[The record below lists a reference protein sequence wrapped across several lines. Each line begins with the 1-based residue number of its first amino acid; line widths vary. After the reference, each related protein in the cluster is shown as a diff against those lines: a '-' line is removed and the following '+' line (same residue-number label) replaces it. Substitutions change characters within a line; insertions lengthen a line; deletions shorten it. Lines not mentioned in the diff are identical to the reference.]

1 MPASGGRSPP
11 RNAGRAL
18 AVGKRRRPS
27 RRHDLRTR
35 MTCGHGKRRT
45 RPPLTIPPAFSP
57 PGAWIPAAGCGESR
71 APAGI

>member
-1 MPASGGRSPP
+1 
-11 RNAGRAL
+11 
-18 AVGKRRRPS
+18 
-27 RRHDLRTR
+27 